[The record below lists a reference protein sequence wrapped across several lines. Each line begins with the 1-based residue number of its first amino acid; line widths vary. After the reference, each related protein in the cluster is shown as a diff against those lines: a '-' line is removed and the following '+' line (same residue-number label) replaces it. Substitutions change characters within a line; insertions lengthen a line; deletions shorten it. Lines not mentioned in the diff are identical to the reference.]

1 MTNSTRSE
9 NSAGTLRSV
18 IQIIGAKA
26 ATLAFALAVQVVL
39 ARALGPDGRG
49 TYEAALLWGALTMIL
64 FNPGVETSSLY
75 FVSSGRVRLPDGIS
89 SALAIT
95 ITSLAMALGLTAIC
109 LQWQPSFMSGFLAK
123 ARPLD
128 LAMGTLAGATALA
141 AQTALSMTTAEQRF
155 GAYSSAQVLHRCLV
169 LALTSIILVA
179 LGSGASGAITS
190 IVIAD
195 LALVSAALYWLGR
208 GRSPAIV
215 RPTWNTVSNLVGY
228 GGRFYLGK
236 IGNQFNFRLGP
247 LVLAA
252 CASPAELGLYGQASA
267 IAIQYMS
274 LPDAIYTVLLPKMAR
289 SPDQAAAQAM
299 RTGRLLLAVG
309 AISVVVSLLV
319 ARPVFVALFSET
331 FLPSVPL
338 FQIIIGAFVL
348 RSIGKVYEPY
358 LIAHNRPGL
367 ISVAIACGLALNAV
381 LLLALYKPMGIAG
394 AAWSLVGNYALSTAI
409 LMAMFSRTSSTK
421 FSHCFIF
428 QRGDLM
434 ELINIGRRIAELRRR

>member
-1 MTNSTRSE
+1 MTNNTRSE
-9 NSAGTLRSV
+9 HRDGALRSV
-18 IQIIGAKA
+18 LQIVGAKA
-26 ATLAFALAVQVVL
+26 ATLVFALAVQVVL
-39 ARALGPDGRG
+39 ARALGPEGRG
-49 TYEAALLWGALTMIL
+49 TYEAALLWGSLTMIL
-64 FNPGVETSSLY
+64 FNPGVDTSSLY
-75 FVSSGRVRLPDGIS
+75 FVSSGRVRLADGIS

-95 ITSLAMALGLTAIC
+95 IASLALALGLTAIC
-109 LQWQPSFMSGFLAK
+109 LLWEPTFMSGFLTK

-128 LAMGTLAGATALA
+128 LAMGTVAGATALA

-169 LALTSIILVA
+169 LALTTAILVA
-179 LGSGASGAITS
+179 FGSGALGAITS

-195 LALVSAALYWLGR
+195 LVLVSAALYWLAR
-208 GRSPAIV
+208 GRNSAV
-215 RPTWNTVSNLVGY
+215 VWPTWNTIRSLVGY

-274 LPDAIYTVLLPKMAR
+274 LPDAIYTVLLPKMAKT
-289 SPDQAAAQAM
+289 PNQAVAQAM
-299 RTGRLLLAVG
+299 RTGRLLS
-309 AISVVVSLLV
+309 AIGVICVAVSLLI

-338 FQIIIGAFVL
+338 FQIIIGAFAL

-367 ISVAIACGLALNAV
+367 ISVAVAAGLALNAA
-381 LLLALYKPMGIAG
+381 LLLALYKPMGIRG
-394 AAWSLVGNYALSTAI
+394 AAWSLVGNYALSTAMLI
-409 LMAMFSRTSSTK
+409 AMFSRTSATK
-421 FSHCFIF
+421 FVHCIVF
-428 QRGDLM
+428 QRADLV
-434 ELINIGRRIAELRRR
+434 ELVQIGRRIAEFRRR